1 MNLRRIARRKSFL
14 LVTLS
19 LSWTLLLPAAT
30 ASMAAAGNHASSDAK
45 LLDTFTLPPTSLDV
59 FAPAHRHYDLAQAQ
73 ADGLRFTNLP
83 SIGSGLAR
91 RADGALFGITDRGPN
106 AETAEK
112 KRLFP
117 IPDFCP
123 AIVQLD
129 LTNHAIGLRQMIPL
143 TGTHGR
149 PLTGLSNDRSEEAGF
164 SGVKDG
170 KRLLND
176 PNGVD
181 PESIRC
187 LPGGDFVLGEEYS
200 PSLLVVSP
208 RGRVLMRY
216 TPVSKPLVGANYPV
230 QPILPDILCQR
241 RVNRGFENLALSRD
255 GRTLYAI
262 LQSPMGDRTDAR
274 YAGSRM
280 IRVLQMDFA
289 EPLQAQVTGM
299 YLVPASAFSSFPGA
313 TKQDKIKLCDSEW
326 LAPKRLL
333 LLENGPGES
342 RLLVADF
349 NAATDVLNLPA
360 AASLQ
365 LEDGQTDLKA
375 LGISPATVTTVFSTK
390 PFPAIDSD
398 KLEGLALLAP
408 DKIALAN
415 DNDFGIGEN
424 PNGEPSRI
432 WILQV
437 PALSAFEQ

>member
-1 MNLRRIARRKSFL
+1 MNICRVFRRKSFL
-14 LVTLS
+14 LAA
-19 LSWTLLLPAAT
+19 LLVGWAPIQSAAT
-30 ASMAAAGNHASSDAK
+30 ASPAAASNPISNDAK
-45 LLDTFTLPPTSLDV
+45 WLDTFTLPPTSLDV
-59 FAPAHRHYDLAQAQ
+59 FAPAHGHYDLVQAQ

-91 RADGALFGITDRGPN
+91 RADGVLFGITDRGPN
-106 AETAEK
+106 TEVAGG

-123 AIVQLD
+123 AMVQLD
-129 LTNHAIGLRQMIPL
+129 LTNHVIGLRKIIPL
-143 TGTHGR
+143 TGTNGE
-149 PLTGLSNDRSEEAGF
+149 PLTGLSNDRNEEAGF
-164 SGVKDG
+164 NDTDANQQ
-170 KRLLND
+170 LMTD

-187 LPGGDFVLGEEYS
+187 LPDGGFVLGEEYS

-208 RGRVLMRY
+208 RGRVHMRY

-262 LQSPMGDRTDAR
+262 LQSPMGDRADAR

-280 IRVLQMDFA
+280 IRVLQMNFA
-289 EPLQAQVTGM
+289 DPLHAKMTGM
-299 YLVPASAFSSFPGA
+299 YLVPTSKFSTFPGA
-313 TKQDKIKLCDSEW
+313 TKQDNIKLCDAEW

-349 NAATDVLNLPA
+349 NAATNVLNWPA
-360 AASLQ
+360 ATSLQ
-365 LEDGQTDLKA
+365 LEDGQTDLKT

-390 PFPAIDSD
+390 PFPAIDSN

-437 PALSAFEQ
+437 PALLAFEH